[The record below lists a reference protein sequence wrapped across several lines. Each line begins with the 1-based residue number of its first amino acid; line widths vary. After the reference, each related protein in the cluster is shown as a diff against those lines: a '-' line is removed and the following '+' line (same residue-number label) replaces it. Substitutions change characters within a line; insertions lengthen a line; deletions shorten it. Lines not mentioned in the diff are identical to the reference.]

1 MSLTELKYGMHFC
14 GTAELLNPLYKNA
27 GVLLYTR
34 LFFFFWQKQREKL
47 HVRTLKSLYK
57 K

>member
-34 LFFFFWQKQREKL
+34 LFFSFGKNKEKNYMSEL
-47 HVRTLKSLYK
+47 
-57 K
+57 